1 LKGEHE
7 AMELLLPSDLGKRLC
22 AWSLASLPEE
32 ACGLLLG
39 RPAAASPARLADAV
53 EVVEVVEVVQTRNL
67 AAERR
72 ADLYEVHPED
82 FLAADRRAAA
92 LGLEIVGV
100 WHSHPQSP
108 GRPSATDLERAWPG
122 WSYVIVGRATDGG
135 RELRSWRLIE
145 PAGGPAAFAEER
157 LSPPIQA
164 PLRPAPLPALVHPPA
179 ALPAARAI

>member
-1 LKGEHE
+1 
-7 AMELLLPSDLGKRLC
+7 MELLLPSDLGERLC

-39 RPAAASPARLADAV
+39 RRAAASPARLADA
-53 EVVEVVEVVQTRNL
+53 VEVVEVVQTRNL

-82 FLAADRRAAA
+82 FLAADRRASA
-92 LGLEIVGV
+92 LGLDIVGV
-100 WHSHPQSP
+100 WHSHPESP

-122 WSYVIVGRATDGG
+122 WSYVIVGRADDGG

-145 PAGGPAAFAEER
+145 QAGGRTAFAEER

-164 PLRPAPLPALVHPPA
+164 PLRPAPAPALVQPPA
-179 ALPAARAI
+179 ALPVARAI

>member
-1 LKGEHE
+1 
-7 AMELLLPSDLGKRLC
+7 MELLLPGELGERLR
-22 AWSLASLPEE
+22 AWSLAALPEE

-39 RPAAASPARLADAV
+39 RQAPAASAGPARTEVLEAVLA
-53 EVVEVVEVVQTRNL
+53 RNL

-100 WHSHPQSP
+100 WHSHPDSP

-122 WSYVIVGRATDGG
+122 WSYVIVGWAAAGA
-135 RELRSWRLIE
+135 RELRSWRLTE
-145 PAGGPAAFAEER
+145 RPGQAPEFAEER
-157 LSPPIQA
+157 LLSPA
-164 PLRPAPLPALVHPPA
+164 GPAPDRASPALPFHPPA
-179 ALPAARAI
+179 PAPVARAI